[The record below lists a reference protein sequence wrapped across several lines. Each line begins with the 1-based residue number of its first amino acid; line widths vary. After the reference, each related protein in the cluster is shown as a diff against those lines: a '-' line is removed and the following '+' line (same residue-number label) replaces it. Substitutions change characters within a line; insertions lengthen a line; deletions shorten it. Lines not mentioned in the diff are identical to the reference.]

1 MVGNWVLGLESHSP
15 YQPLTVSWKGAY
27 TSLYLLCL
35 RPDNKPPPTCSCPLP
50 SPHHHSCALIFSG
63 QGQALLGPLPSPFPW
78 PSWKP
83 ALSSLGGFPGGLL
96 ALNSTLGNG
105 WVLKVLGILSW
116 GSWGLSLLWSLL
128 AGMPPPLPFPLHF
141 HFCLASWEEK
151 AYKEVPC
158 LVLEGVSLVFS
169 LSQVGPPESQNL
181 DS

>member
-128 AGMPPPLPFPLHF
+128 AGMPPPFLFLSTSIFVWLHGRRK
-141 HFCLASWEEK
+141 HIRRCPAW
-151 AYKEVPC
+151 C
-158 LVLEGVSLVFS
+158 WRGSLWFS
-169 LSQVGPPESQNL
+169 LSL
-181 DS
+181 R